1 MFNRIQQF
9 LLGMPAIFRNIFFLS
24 TVGFSIWMLF
34 LDENNMINQYRKRA
48 ELIELEHKRDYYKI
62 EIANAQEK
70 FELLTTNAASQEK
83 FARENY
89 WMKKDNEDVF
99 VIEKK

>member
-1 MFNRIQQF
+1 
-9 LLGMPAIFRNIFFLS
+9 MPAIFRNIFFL
-24 TVGFSIWMLF
+24 TGIFFVVWMLF
-34 LDENNMINQYRKRA
+34 LDENNMVNQYRKRA
-48 ELIELEHKRDYYKI
+48 ELIALEKKRDYYKE
-62 EIANAQEK
+62 EIYKAQEK
-70 FELLTTNAASQEK
+70 FQLLTTNAASQEK